1 MLFNCYLLEEKSFKL
16 VKTVLL
22 YILFSCS
29 ISALA
34 SEAKHLNDSIQVE
47 FIGKQYNFET
57 KKIVERY
64 QDSLSKENIS
74 GFIKTIETNNLAA
87 INNTLLQIRKDEK
100 LDDWI
105 FYQLIRKTA
114 QALIKKSDDYIAYT
128 ICKWY
133 FLKVSGYNPLLCI
146 SKEKILLYV
155 RSKEI
160 IYNQPIKDLNNQ
172 QYVCLN
178 YHDYKYAVDF
188 ENEKFINIE
197 EPKNSGN
204 EFSFKINALPR
215 FDKSTYINKEIV
227 FQYKQYENKLN
238 IKVNPTLVPY
248 FNNYPV
254 MDYENQFNIPLS
266 KETYESLI
274 PALKEKTKKLSVN
287 KGVEYLM
294 YFTRHAFLYER
305 DTEIFGREKRLSPE
319 ETLINEKSDCED
331 RSALFYLLVKEI
343 YNLPMIVITLP
354 DHVTVA
360 VKLNQVHRKSIIYKG
375 ASFTICEPTPQKKE
389 LKMGQTIANLTKGSY
404 DVVYFYEPTLK

>member
-1 MLFNCYLLEEKSFKL
+1 M
-16 VKTVLL
+16 VKTLIIYL
-22 YILFSCS
+22 FFSCS
-29 ISALA
+29 ISVFAL
-34 SEAKHLNDSIQVE
+34 ETKHLNDSIHVE

-57 KKIVERY
+57 KNILERY
-64 QDSLSKENIS
+64 KGSLSKENIS
-74 GFIKTIETNNLAA
+74 EFIKLIETNNLAA
-87 INNTLLQIRKDEK
+87 INSSLVQIRKDEN

-105 FYQLIRKTA
+105 FYQLIRKTS
-114 QALIKKSDDYIAYT
+114 QALIKKSEDYIAYT

-133 FLKVSGYNPLLCI
+133 FLKESGYDPLLCI

-155 RSKEI
+155 RSADI

-172 QYVCLN
+172 LYVCLN
-178 YHDYKYAVDF
+178 YHDYKYKLDF
-188 ENEKFINIE
+188 ESEKFINIDDI
-197 EPKNSGN
+197 KKTTN
-204 EFSFKINALPR
+204 EFSFKISELPR
-215 FDKSTYINKEIV
+215 FDKSNYLTKEIV
-227 FQYKQYENKLN
+227 FQYKQHEDKLN

-274 PALKEKTKKLSVN
+274 PALKEKTRKLSVN

-360 VKLNQVHRKSIIYKG
+360 VKLNQVHKNAVKYRGEY
-375 ASFTICEPTPQKKE
+375 FTICEPTPQKKE
-389 LKMGQTIANLTKGSY
+389 LRMGQTIANLTKTSY
-404 DVVYFYEPTLK
+404 DIVYFYEPTLK

>member
-1 MLFNCYLLEEKSFKL
+1 L
-16 VKTVLL
+16 VKTIITYLF
-22 YILFSCS
+22 FSCS
-29 ISALA
+29 ISVFAL
-34 SEAKHLNDSIQVE
+34 EAKNLSDSIHVE

-57 KKIVERY
+57 KDILERY
-64 QDSLSKENIS
+64 KGSLSKESIS
-74 GFIKTIETNNLAA
+74 EFIKLIETNNLAA
-87 INNTLLQIRKDEK
+87 INSSLVQIRKDEN

-105 FYQLIRKTA
+105 FYQLIRKTS
-114 QALIKKSDDYIAYT
+114 QALIKKSEDYIAYT

-133 FLKVSGYNPLLCI
+133 FLKESGYDPLLCI
-146 SKEKILLYV
+146 SNEKILLYV
-155 RSKEI
+155 RSSDI

-178 YHDYKYAVDF
+178 YHDYKYKLDF
-188 ENEKFINIE
+188 ESEKFINIDD
-197 EPKNSGN
+197 PKNTKK
-204 EFSFKINALPR
+204 EFSFKINELPR
-215 FDKSTYINKEIV
+215 FDKSTYLNKEIV
-227 FQYKQYENKLN
+227 FQYKQHEDKLN

-331 RSALFYLLVKEI
+331 RSALFYLLVKEL
-343 YNLPMIVITLP
+343 YNLPMIVISYP
-354 DHVTVA
+354 EHITVA
-360 VKLNQVHRKSIIYKG
+360 VKLDKAVRHQIIYKG
-375 ASFTICEPTPQKKE
+375 ESFTICEPTPQKKE
-389 LKMGQTIANLTKGSY
+389 FRIGEQANQLSRQPFEIEFAYYPLNK
-404 DVVYFYEPTLK
+404 

>member
-1 MLFNCYLLEEKSFKL
+1 M
-16 VKTVLL
+16 VKT
-22 YILFSCS
+22 ILTFFLFLCS
-29 ISALA
+29 IPVLAL
-34 SEAKHLNDSIQVE
+34 ETKTLNDSIYVE

-57 KKIVERY
+57 KNILERY
-64 QDSLSKENIS
+64 KGSLSKENINE
-74 GFIKTIETNNLAA
+74 FIKVIEMNDLAA
-87 INNTLLQIRKDEK
+87 INSSLIQIRKEEK

-105 FYQLIRKTA
+105 FFQLIRKTS

-133 FLKVSGYNPLLCI
+133 FLRESGYDPLLCI
-146 SKEKILLYV
+146 SREKILLYV
-155 RSKEI
+155 RSKDI

-178 YHDYKYAVDF
+178 YHDYNYKVDF
-188 ENEKFINIE
+188 ENEKFINIDD
-197 EPKNSGN
+197 PKNSGN

-215 FDKSTYINKEIV
+215 FDKSNYLNKEIV
-227 FQYKQYENKLN
+227 FQYKQREDKLN

-266 KETYESLI
+266 KETYESII
-274 PALKEKTKKLSVN
+274 PALKEKTKNFSEN

-294 YFTRHAFLYER
+294 YFTRHAFLYEK
-305 DTEIFGREKRLSPE
+305 DTEIFGREKRFSPE
-319 ETLINEKSDCED
+319 ETLLNEKSDCED

-360 VKLNQVHRKSIIYKG
+360 VKLNQVHKNAVIYEG
-375 ASFTICEPTPQKKE
+375 ESFTICEPTPQKRE
-389 LKMGQTIANLTKGSY
+389 LRMGQTIANLTKSSY
-404 DVVYFYEPTLK
+404 DVVYSYEPSLK

>member
-1 MLFNCYLLEEKSFKL
+1 M
-16 VKTVLL
+16 VKTVLIYL
-22 YILFSCS
+22 LFSCS
-29 ISALA
+29 ISVIA
-34 SEAKHLNDSIQVE
+34 SETKDLNDSIQVE

-57 KKIVERY
+57 KNSLDRY
-64 QDSLSKENIS
+64 KGSLSKENIS
-74 GFIKTIETNNLAA
+74 EFIKTKETNNLAV
-87 INNTLLQIRKDEK
+87 INSTLLQIRKDEK

-105 FYQLIRKTA
+105 YYQLIRKTA
-114 QALIKKSDDYIAYT
+114 QALVKKSDDYIAYT

-133 FLKVSGYNPLLCI
+133 FLKEAGYDPLLCI

-155 RSKEI
+155 RSADI
-160 IYNQPIKDLNNQ
+160 IYNQPIKALNNQ
-172 QYVCLN
+172 QFVCLN
-178 YHDYKYAVDF
+178 YHDYKYKLDF
-188 ENEKFINIE
+188 ESEKFINID
-197 EPKNSGN
+197 EPKNTRN
-204 EFSFKINALPR
+204 EFSFKINELPR
-215 FDKSTYINKEIV
+215 FDKSNYLNKEIV
-227 FQYKQYENKLN
+227 FQYKQYQDKLN

-274 PALKEKTKKLSVN
+274 PALKEKTRKLSVN

-294 YFTRHAFLYER
+294 YFTRHAFLYEK

-360 VKLNQVHRKSIIYKG
+360 VKLNQVHKNAVKYRGDY
-375 ASFTICEPTPQKKE
+375 FTICEPTPQKKE
-389 LKMGQTIANLTKGSY
+389 LKMGQTIANLTKTSY

>member
-1 MLFNCYLLEEKSFKL
+1 MFKTILIFFLFL
-16 VKTVLL
+16 
-22 YILFSCS
+22 CS
-29 ISALA
+29 IPVLAL
-34 SEAKHLNDSIQVE
+34 ETKTLNDSIYVE

-57 KKIVERY
+57 KNILERY
-64 QDSLSKENIS
+64 KGSLSKENINE
-74 GFIKTIETNNLAA
+74 FIKVIEMNDLAA
-87 INNTLLQIRKDEK
+87 INSSLIQIRKEEK

-105 FYQLIRKTA
+105 FFQLIRKTS

-133 FLKVSGYNPLLCI
+133 FLRESGYDPLLCI
-146 SKEKILLYV
+146 SREKILLYV
-155 RSKEI
+155 RSKDI

-178 YHDYKYAVDF
+178 YHDYNYKVDF
-188 ENEKFINIE
+188 ENEKFINIDD
-197 EPKNSGN
+197 PKNSGN

-215 FDKSTYINKEIV
+215 FDKSNYLNKEIV
-227 FQYKQYENKLN
+227 FQYKQREDKLN

-266 KETYESLI
+266 KETYESII
-274 PALKEKTKKLSVN
+274 PALKEKTKNFSEN

-294 YFTRHAFLYER
+294 YFTRHAFLYEK
-305 DTEIFGREKRLSPE
+305 DTEIFGREKRFSPE
-319 ETLINEKSDCED
+319 ETLLNEKSDCED

-360 VKLNQVHRKSIIYKG
+360 VKLNQVHKNAVIYKG
-375 ASFTICEPTPQKKE
+375 ESFTICEPTPQKRE
-389 LKMGQTIANLTKGSY
+389 LRMGQTIANLTKSSY
-404 DVVYFYEPTLK
+404 DVVYSYEPSLK

>member
-1 MLFNCYLLEEKSFKL
+1 MFKTILIFFLFL
-16 VKTVLL
+16 
-22 YILFSCS
+22 CS
-29 ISALA
+29 IPVLAL
-34 SEAKHLNDSIQVE
+34 ETKTLNDSIYVE

-57 KKIVERY
+57 KNILERY
-64 QDSLSKENIS
+64 KGSLSKENINE
-74 GFIKTIETNNLAA
+74 FIKVIEMNDLAA
-87 INNTLLQIRKDEK
+87 INSSLIQIRKKEK

-105 FYQLIRKTA
+105 FFQLIRKTS

-133 FLKVSGYNPLLCI
+133 FLRESGYDPLLCI
-146 SKEKILLYV
+146 SREKILLYV
-155 RSKEI
+155 RSKDI

-178 YHDYKYAVDF
+178 YHDYNYKVDF
-188 ENEKFINIE
+188 ENEKFINIDD
-197 EPKNSGN
+197 PKNSGN

-215 FDKSTYINKEIV
+215 FDKSNYLNKEIV
-227 FQYKQYENKLN
+227 FQYKQREDKLN

-266 KETYESLI
+266 KETYESII
-274 PALKEKTKKLSVN
+274 PALKEKTKNFSEN

-294 YFTRHAFLYER
+294 YFTRHAFLYEK
-305 DTEIFGREKRLSPE
+305 DTEIFGREKRFSPE
-319 ETLINEKSDCED
+319 ETLLNEKSDCED

-360 VKLNQVHRKSIIYKG
+360 VKLNQVHKNAVIYKG
-375 ASFTICEPTPQKKE
+375 ESFTICEPTPQKRE
-389 LKMGQTIANLTKGSY
+389 LRMGQTIANLTKSSY
-404 DVVYFYEPTLK
+404 DVVYSYEPSLK

>member
-1 MLFNCYLLEEKSFKL
+1 M
-16 VKTVLL
+16 VKTILI
-22 YILFSCS
+22 YFLFSFS
-29 ISALA
+29 IPVLAL
-34 SEAKHLNDSIQVE
+34 ETKHFNDSIHVE

-57 KKIVERY
+57 KNILERY
-64 QDSLSKENIS
+64 KGSLSKENIS
-74 GFIKTIETNNLAA
+74 EFIKVIEMNDLAA
-87 INNTLLQIRKDEK
+87 INSSLMQIRKDEK

-105 FYQLIRKTA
+105 FFQLIRKTS

-133 FLKVSGYNPLLCI
+133 FLRESGYDPILCI

-155 RSKEI
+155 RSEDI
-160 IYNQPIKDLNNQ
+160 IYNQPIKELNNKQ
-172 QYVCLN
+172 FVCLN
-178 YHDYKYAVDF
+178 YHDYKYKVDF
-188 ENEKFINIE
+188 ENEKFINIDD
-197 EPKNSGN
+197 PKNYGN

-215 FDKSTYINKEIV
+215 FDKSNYLNKEIV
-227 FQYKQYENKLN
+227 FQYKQHEDKLN

-274 PALKEKTKKLSVN
+274 PALKEKTKNFSIN

-305 DTEIFGREKRLSPE
+305 DTEIFGREKRFSPE
-319 ETLINEKSDCED
+319 ETLLNEKSDCED

-360 VKLNQVHRKSIIYKG
+360 VKLNQVHKNAVIYKG
-375 ASFTICEPTPQKKE
+375 ESFTICEPTPQKRE
-389 LKMGQTIANLTKGSY
+389 LRMGQTIANLTKSSY
-404 DVVYFYEPTLK
+404 DVVYFYEPPLK

>member
-1 MLFNCYLLEEKSFKL
+1 M
-16 VKTVLL
+16 VKTVLIYL
-22 YILFSCS
+22 LFSCS
-29 ISALA
+29 ISVIA
-34 SEAKHLNDSIQVE
+34 SETKDLNDSIQVE

-57 KKIVERY
+57 KNSLDRY
-64 QDSLSKENIS
+64 KGSLSKENIS
-74 GFIKTIETNNLAA
+74 EFIKTKETNNLAV
-87 INNTLLQIRKDEK
+87 INSTLLQIRKDEK

-105 FYQLIRKTA
+105 YYQLIRKTA
-114 QALIKKSDDYIAYT
+114 QALVKKSDDYIAYT

-133 FLKVSGYNPLLCI
+133 FLKEAGYDPLLCI

-155 RSKEI
+155 RSADI
-160 IYNQPIKDLNNQ
+160 IYNQPIKALNNQ
-172 QYVCLN
+172 QFVCLN
-178 YHDYKYAVDF
+178 YHDYKYKLDF
-188 ENEKFINIE
+188 ESEKFINID
-197 EPKNSGN
+197 EPKNTRN
-204 EFSFKINALPR
+204 EFSFKINELPR
-215 FDKSTYINKEIV
+215 FDKSNYLNKEIV
-227 FQYKQYENKLN
+227 FQYKQYQDKLN

-274 PALKEKTKKLSVN
+274 PALKEKTRKLSVN

-294 YFTRHAFLYER
+294 YFTRHAFLYEK

-360 VKLNQVHRKSIIYKG
+360 VKLNQVHKNAVKYRGDY
-375 ASFTICEPTPQKKE
+375 FTICEPTPQKKE
-389 LKMGQTIANLTKGSY
+389 LKMGETIANLTKTSY

>member
-1 MLFNCYLLEEKSFKL
+1 M
-16 VKTVLL
+16 VKTVLIYL
-22 YILFSCS
+22 LFSCS
-29 ISALA
+29 ISVIA
-34 SEAKHLNDSIQVE
+34 SETKDLNDSIQIE

-57 KKIVERY
+57 KNSLDRY
-64 QDSLSKENIS
+64 KGSLSKENIS
-74 GFIKTIETNNLAA
+74 EFIKTKETNNLAV
-87 INNTLLQIRKDEK
+87 INSTLLQIRKDEK

-105 FYQLIRKTA
+105 YYQLIRKTA
-114 QALIKKSDDYIAYT
+114 QALVKKSDDYIAYT

-133 FLKVSGYNPLLCI
+133 FLKEAGYDPLLCI

-155 RSKEI
+155 RSADI
-160 IYNQPIKDLNNQ
+160 IYNQPIKALNNQ
-172 QYVCLN
+172 QFVCLN
-178 YHDYKYAVDF
+178 YHDYKYKLDF
-188 ENEKFINIE
+188 ESEKFINID
-197 EPKNSGN
+197 EPKNTRN
-204 EFSFKINALPR
+204 EFSFKINELPR
-215 FDKSTYINKEIV
+215 FDKSNYLNKEIV
-227 FQYKQYENKLN
+227 FQYKQYQDKLN

-274 PALKEKTKKLSVN
+274 PALKEKTRKLSVN

-294 YFTRHAFLYER
+294 YFTRHAFLYEK

-360 VKLNQVHRKSIIYKG
+360 VKLNQVHKNAVKYRGDY
-375 ASFTICEPTPQKKE
+375 FTICEPTPQKKE
-389 LKMGQTIANLTKGSY
+389 LKMGQTIANLTKTSY

>member
-1 MLFNCYLLEEKSFKL
+1 MVKTILIYLL
-16 VKTVLL
+16 
-22 YILFSCS
+22 FSYS
-29 ISALA
+29 IPVLA
-34 SEAKHLNDSIQVE
+34 SETKDLNDSIQVE

-57 KKIVERY
+57 KYILDRY
-64 QDSLSKENIS
+64 KGSLSKENIS
-74 GFIKTIETNNLAA
+74 EFIKTIETNNLAA
-87 INNTLLQIRKDEK
+87 INSTLLQIRKDEK

-114 QALIKKSDDYIAYT
+114 QALIKKSEDYIAYT

-133 FLKVSGYNPLLCI
+133 FLKESGYDPLLCI

-155 RSKEI
+155 KSTDI

-178 YHDYKYAVDF
+178 YHDYKYKLDF
-188 ENEKFINIE
+188 ESEKFLNMDD
-197 EPKNSGN
+197 PKNTRN
-204 EFSFKINALPR
+204 EFSFKINELPR
-215 FDKSTYINKEIV
+215 FDKSNYLTKEIV
-227 FQYKQYENKLN
+227 FQYKHHEDKLK

-274 PALKEKTKKLSVN
+274 PALKEKTRKLSIN

-360 VKLNQVHRKSIIYKG
+360 VKLNQVHRNAVIYKG
-375 ASFTICEPTPQKKE
+375 ESFTICEPTPQKKE
-389 LKMGQTIANLTKGSY
+389 LKMGQTIANLTKTSY
-404 DVVYFYEPTLK
+404 DIVYFYEPTLK

>member
-1 MLFNCYLLEEKSFKL
+1 
-16 VKTVLL
+16 
-22 YILFSCS
+22 
-29 ISALA
+29 
-34 SEAKHLNDSIQVE
+34 
-47 FIGKQYNFET
+47 
-57 KKIVERY
+57 
-64 QDSLSKENIS
+64 
-74 GFIKTIETNNLAA
+74 
-87 INNTLLQIRKDEK
+87 
-100 LDDWI
+100 
-105 FYQLIRKTA
+105 
-114 QALIKKSDDYIAYT
+114 LIKKSDDYTAYT

-133 FLKVSGYNPLLCI
+133 FLKESGYDPLLCI

-155 RSKEI
+155 RSTDI
-160 IYNQPIKDLNNQ
+160 IYNQPIKDLNNH

-178 YHDYKYAVDF
+178 YHDYKYKLDF
-188 ENEKFINIE
+188 ESEKFINLDD
-197 EPKNSGN
+197 PKNTKN
-204 EFSFKINALPR
+204 EFSFKINELPR
-215 FDKSTYINKEIV
+215 FDKSTYLNKEIV
-227 FQYKQYENKLN
+227 FQYKQHQDKLN

-274 PALKEKTKKLSVN
+274 PALKEKTRKLTVN

-360 VKLNQVHRKSIIYKG
+360 VKLNQVNRNAVIYKG
-375 ASFTICEPTPQKKE
+375 SSFTICEPTPQKKE
-389 LKMGQTIANLTKGSY
+389 LRMGQTIANLNKTSY
-404 DVVYFYEPTLK
+404 DVVYFYEPTFK

>member
-1 MLFNCYLLEEKSFKL
+1 L
-16 VKTVLL
+16 VKTILTYLL
-22 YILFSCS
+22 FLCS
-29 ISALA
+29 IPVLAL
-34 SEAKHLNDSIQVE
+34 ETKHLNDSIHVE

-57 KKIVERY
+57 KNIIERY
-64 QDSLSKENIS
+64 KGFLSKENIS
-74 GFIKTIETNNLAA
+74 EFMKVIETNNLAA
-87 INNTLLQIRKDEK
+87 INSSLIQIRKDEK

-105 FYQLIRKTA
+105 FYQLIRKTS

-133 FLKVSGYNPLLCI
+133 FLKESGYDPLLCI

-155 RSKEI
+155 RSEDI
-160 IYNQPIKDLNNQ
+160 IYNQPIKALNNQ

-188 ENEKFINIE
+188 ENEKFINIDD
-197 EPKNSGN
+197 PKSSGN
-204 EFSFKINALPR
+204 EFSFKINSLPR
-215 FDKSTYINKEIV
+215 FDKSNYLNKEIV
-227 FQYKQYENKLN
+227 FQYKQHEDKLN
-238 IKVNPTLVPY
+238 IKVNPTLIPY

-266 KETYESLI
+266 KETYESII
-274 PALKEKTKKLSVN
+274 PALKEKTKKFSVN

-294 YFTRHAFLYER
+294 YFTRHAFLYEK
-305 DTEIFGREKRLSPE
+305 DTEIFGREKRFSPE
-319 ETLINEKSDCED
+319 ETLLNEKSDCED

-360 VKLNQVHRKSIIYKG
+360 VKLNQVNRNAVIYKG

>member
-1 MLFNCYLLEEKSFKL
+1 MVKTILTYLLFL
-16 VKTVLL
+16 
-22 YILFSCS
+22 CS
-29 ISALA
+29 IPVLAL
-34 SEAKHLNDSIQVE
+34 ETKHLNDSIHVE

-57 KKIVERY
+57 KNIIERY
-64 QDSLSKENIS
+64 KGFLSKENIS
-74 GFIKTIETNNLAA
+74 EFMKVIETNNLAA
-87 INNTLLQIRKDEK
+87 INSSLIQIRKDEK

-105 FYQLIRKTA
+105 FYQLIRKTS

-133 FLKVSGYNPLLCI
+133 FLKESGYDPLLCI

-155 RSKEI
+155 RSEDI
-160 IYNQPIKDLNNQ
+160 IYNQPIKALNNQ

-188 ENEKFINIE
+188 ENEKFINIDD
-197 EPKNSGN
+197 PKSSGN
-204 EFSFKINALPR
+204 EFSFKINSLPR
-215 FDKSTYINKEIV
+215 FDKSNYLNKEIV
-227 FQYKQYENKLN
+227 FQYKQHEDKLN
-238 IKVNPTLVPY
+238 IKVNPTLIPY

-266 KETYESLI
+266 KETYESII
-274 PALKEKTKKLSVN
+274 PALKEKTKKFSVN

-294 YFTRHAFLYER
+294 YFTRHAFLYEK
-305 DTEIFGREKRLSPE
+305 DTEIFGREKRFSPE
-319 ETLINEKSDCED
+319 ETLLNEKSDCED

-360 VKLNQVHRKSIIYKG
+360 VKLNQVNRNAVIYKG